1 MMWDSSVCIVN
12 KVLRCSS
19 LCRRNIFSFS
29 AKCVELLCGPT
40 SLRFNAYRGF
50 FSQGKAAED
59 TKLATYVDRKPR
71 LRISGSIP
79 LTHGLL
85 QRVKVQLHLQPSL
98 FHPPSTST
106 T

>member
-1 MMWDSSVCIVN
+1 MMWDSSVCIVT
-12 KVLRCSS
+12 KVLRCSN

-29 AKCVELLCGPT
+29 AKRAELLSGPT

-50 FSQGKAAED
+50 FPRGKAAGD

-85 QRVKVQLHLQPSL
+85 QRVKV
-98 FHPPSTST
+98 
-106 T
+106 